1 MINDMRKD
9 AIMQSIGLSILIMGF
24 VVISCGC
31 INEAEQ
37 EATQETIPQNTEI
50 STAFSQGFYE
60 EEIWSATPTHWMSGN
75 AMLLINSSKNRTSIL
90 KFIAKSFYKNR
101 TLEIYSGDEL
111 LNEVIVP
118 SDRFV
123 EIEASIHLA
132 KGTNIMKLHVPEGCD
147 KPDDIQEL
155 NSTDN
160 RCLSVAIQ
168 NIALSEWKPHQ
179 LNCGQGFYDI
189 ESWSGVPSRWMQDN
203 ATLQISSMQNL
214 NATLSLN
221 AQSFYRN
228 RTLQVIFNGVPAAQ
242 FALPINFVNVS
253 MPLELEKGA
262 NAVQMHV
269 LEGCE
274 RPCDIK
280 ELNNP
285 DSRCLSVAFQ
295 NIELS

>member
-1 MINDMRKD
+1 MKFKKLSIF
-9 AIMQSIGLSILIMGF
+9 IIGLVAIACI
-24 VVISCGC
+24 GC
-31 INEAEQ
+31 INTAEQ
-37 EATQETIPQNTEI
+37 EAKQETIPQNTEF
-50 STAFSQGFYE
+50 SPAFSQGFYE

-75 AMLLINSSKNRTSIL
+75 AMLLLNSSKNRTSTL
-90 KFIAKSFYKNR
+90 KFIAKSFYQNR
-101 TLEIYSGDEL
+101 TLEVYSGDDL
-111 LNEVIVP
+111 LNAVIVP

-123 EIEASIHLA
+123 EIEASVHLA
-132 KGTNIMKLHVPEGCD
+132 KGTNIIKFHVPEGCD
-147 KPDDIQEL
+147 KPADIQEL

-168 NIALSEWKPHQ
+168 NIVLGEWKPYQ
-179 LNCGQGFYDI
+179 LNYRQGFYDI
-189 ESWSGVPSRWMQDN
+189 ESWSGVPSRWIQGN
-203 ATLQISSMQNL
+203 AILMINSSQNL

-228 RTLQVIFNGVPAAQ
+228 RTLQVIFNSVPAAK
-242 FALPINFVNVS
+242 FALTINLANVS

-262 NAVQMHV
+262 NTVQMHV

-280 ELNNP
+280 DLNNP